1 MPRQPVEYPSGVS
14 IDGRPNIYLAEGN
27 KPFPSPMM
35 DAQLPREGSGRE
47 GLGEASSPG
56 SRLLSSPG
64 WATLCRCPRHDPAA
78 RPGPGSLPPRRDAG
92 TRLRRR
98 AQPSGCW
105 SPTRACAQ
113 SVAGRS
119 TLTAGSQGVPAPS
132 PDSPGLPDAP
142 NLLSIRSLFTGT
154 AWLKLGVG
162 GGWRK
167 AGLPLPFP

>member
-64 WATLCRCPRHDPAA
+64 WAIPL
-78 RPGPGSLPPRRDAG
+78 
-92 TRLRRR
+92 
-98 AQPSGCW
+98 Q
-105 SPTRACAQ
+105 
-113 SVAGRS
+113 
-119 TLTAGSQGVPAPS
+119 VPAPRSCS
-132 PDSPGLPDAP
+132 PPRPRLPSPAQGRGDAP
-142 NLLSIRSLFTGT
+142 LPQGSALRLLVPNPCLRTVRG
-154 AWLKLGVG
+154 
-162 GGWRK
+162 R
-167 AGLPLPFP
+167 